1 MNLVVAYKCW
11 IIKQNSGAHHQPSV
25 TASMKDLRGS
35 HQEDT
40 RGITLIAI
48 GGDRRHVSNVLDLRD
63 ASVLH

>member
-1 MNLVVAYKCW
+1 
-11 IIKQNSGAHHQPSV
+11 
-25 TASMKDLRGS
+25 MKDLRGS